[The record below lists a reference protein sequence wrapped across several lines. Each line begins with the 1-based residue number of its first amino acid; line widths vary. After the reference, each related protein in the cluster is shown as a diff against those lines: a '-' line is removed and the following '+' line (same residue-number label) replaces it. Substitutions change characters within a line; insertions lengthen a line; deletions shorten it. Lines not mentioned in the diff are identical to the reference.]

1 MKLNTERPT
10 HLPKCLW
17 DLYLPPRWLLITHN
31 GSEWSHV
38 HWFGESTH
46 ELILWIRWCCL
57 EKSVSLVC
65 LSWWWWTF
73 CWCTTRC
80 WKFFRNVVM
89 ETNIWLKECST
100 VTMMS
105 PSLVLRAVKML
116 YCIFTVSYHHL
127 VRHILRSSLKHLFLS
142 NRNLKA
148 KVFAAVEQTK
158 CFIILCISLTGLQQ
172 LHNVPFS
179 VRAQILP
186 LKYWSTSFFYS
197 ASLETLGKMRSV
209 NT

>member
-1 MKLNTERPT
+1 
-10 HLPKCLW
+10 
-17 DLYLPPRWLLITHN
+17 
-31 GSEWSHV
+31 
-38 HWFGESTH
+38 
-46 ELILWIRWCCL
+46 
-57 EKSVSLVC
+57 
-65 LSWWWWTF
+65 
-73 CWCTTRC
+73 
-80 WKFFRNVVM
+80 M

-209 NT
+209 NTKGKPAHILTYYSHIHSYSGEIKLLSSCISLNFTSLACVFSLVHRILSTSLCCPKR